1 MSDPAPPASPRRR
14 RLRRTWPQRLVIAGT
29 TLLVVLC
36 LGAAWG
42 VWYANH
48 RLEDLERVTITHS
61 DVTTVVGTAAGG
73 VPGTTPTSPPPD
85 VQPGAAQN
93 YLLVGSD
100 ARSTACIDPNSPY
113 AGAFGDV
120 SGDRS
125 DTIILVRVDPQAS
138 QAAIL
143 SFPRDLW
150 VGIAGTGI
158 KARINSAYDPNVPS
172 RLVQTIE
179 ENFGLHVDHYVD
191 VSLCA
196 FKNLVDA
203 VGGVKIPFLYPSRDK
218 YLGVFADAAGCV
230 AFNGDKALAYVR
242 ARYYQYETDKGW
254 QDDTTSDY
262 GRIARQQDFLR
273 RALQKAIDKG
283 ARNPA
288 VANELINVALK
299 PGNVVV
305 DNELTLNDLLRL
317 ASTLRDFD
325 PAQLRDHSYRVDGKG
340 ALRGTESVV
349 IPDLNAPTTKSVLEV
364 FRGQAQLGDIPPT
377 TADAA
382 TAAVPPAT
390 SVTAASAAPA
400 PAASTAPTAPAASA
414 APAAPA
420 AATTVAGSTTAPATP
435 TTAAGSATLPT
446 VAVAPNPLGVTPP
459 DDPSCR

>member
-1 MSDPAPPASPRRR
+1 M
-14 RLRRTWPQRLVIAGT
+14 RRTWPQRVVITGT
-29 TLLVVLC
+29 AVLVVLC
-36 LGAAWG
+36 VGAAWG

-61 DVTTVVGTAAGG
+61 NATTVTGSGG
-73 VPGTTPTSPPPD
+73 GAPGTTAPAVAAD
-85 VQPGAAQN
+85 VKPGAAQN

-100 ARSTACIDPNSPY
+100 ARSQACIDPNSPY

-125 DTIILVRVDPQAS
+125 DTIILVRVDPSAS

-150 VGIAGTGI
+150 VPIAGTGR
-158 KARINSAYDPNVPS
+158 KAKINSAYDPNVPS

-179 ENFGLHVDHYVD
+179 ENFGVRVDHYVD

-203 VGGVKIPFLYPSRDK
+203 VGGVKIPFLYPTRDK
-218 YLGVFADAAGCV
+218 YLGVFADAPGCV
-230 AFNGDKALAYVR
+230 AFDGDKALAYVR
-242 ARYYQYETDKGW
+242 ARYYEYETDKGW
-254 QDDTTSDY
+254 QDDGTSDY

-283 ARNPA
+283 ARSPA

-325 PAQLRDHSYRVDGKG
+325 PGQLRDHSYRVEGRG

-364 FRGQAQLGDIPPT
+364 FRGEVQLSDVPPT
-377 TADAA
+377 TADSSTTAAGTASTASTAA
-382 TAAVPPAT
+382 TAPAT
-390 SVTAASAAPA
+390 T
-400 PAASTAPTAPAASA
+400 
-414 APAAPA
+414 PA
-420 AATTVAGSTTAPATP
+420 AATTTAPGAAP
-435 TTAAGSATLPT
+435 TAPGETTTLPT
-446 VAVAPNPLGVTPP
+446 VAVAPNPLGITPP
-459 DDPSCR
+459 DDPTCR

>member
-1 MSDPAPPASPRRR
+1 
-14 RLRRTWPQRLVIAGT
+14 
-29 TLLVVLC
+29 
-36 LGAAWG
+36 
-42 VWYANH
+42 
-48 RLEDLERVTITHS
+48 
-61 DVTTVVGTAAGG
+61 
-73 VPGTTPTSPPPD
+73 
-85 VQPGAAQN
+85 
-93 YLLVGSD
+93 VGSD
-100 ARSTACIDPNSPY
+100 ARSQACSDPNSPY
-113 AGAFGDV
+113 AGAFGAV

-125 DTIILVRVDPQAS
+125 DTIILVRVDPSAS

-150 VGIAGTGI
+150 LPIAGTGR
-158 KARINSAYDPNVPS
+158 KAKINSAYDPNIPS

-179 ENFGLHVDHYVD
+179 ENFAVRVDHYVD

-203 VGGVKIPFLYPSRDK
+203 VGGVKIPFLYPTRDK
-218 YLGVFADAAGCV
+218 YLGVFADAPGCV
-230 AFNGDKALAYVR
+230 AFDGDKALAYVR

-254 QDDTTSDY
+254 QDDPTSDY

-283 ARNPA
+283 ARSPA

-305 DNELTLNDLLRL
+305 DADLTLNDLLRL

-325 PAQLRDHSYRVDGKG
+325 PAQLRDHSYRVEGPG

-364 FRGQAQLGDIPPT
+364 FRGQAQLSD
-377 TADAA
+377 
-382 TAAVPPAT
+382 VPPL
-390 SVTAASAAPA
+390 TAEAS
-400 PAASTAPTAPAASA
+400 
-414 APAAPA
+414 
-420 AATTVAGSTTAPATP
+420 TTVAGEPASTTTASAPSPSAGATTAPTGATP
-435 TTAAGSATLPT
+435 LPT

-459 DDPSCR
+459 DDPTCR

>member
-1 MSDPAPPASPRRR
+1 MSDPAPPAPRKRRR
-14 RLRRTWPQRLVIAGT
+14 RLRRTWPQRLVISGT

-36 LGAAWG
+36 LVGAWG

-48 RLEDLERVTITHS
+48 RLEDLERVTITHAE
-61 DVTTVVGTAAGG
+61 VTTPGTTALG
-73 VPGTTPTSPPPD
+73 VPGTTAPTVPPD
-85 VQPGAAQN
+85 VKPGSAQN

-100 ARSTACIDPNSPY
+100 ARSQACVDPNSPY

-125 DTIILVRVDPQAS
+125 DTIILVRVDPSSS

-150 VGIAGTGI
+150 VPIAGTGR
-158 KARINSAYDPNVPS
+158 KAKINSAYDPNVPS

-203 VGGVKIPFLYPSRDK
+203 VGGVKIPFLYPTRDK
-218 YLGVFADAAGCV
+218 YLGVFADAPGCV
-230 AFNGDKALAYVR
+230 TFNGDKALAYVR

-254 QDDTTSDY
+254 QDDPTSDY

-283 ARNPA
+283 ARSPA

-305 DNELTLNDLLRL
+305 DNDLTLNDMLRL

-325 PAQLRDHSYRVDGKG
+325 PAQLRDHSYRVEGTG

-349 IPDLNAPTTKSVLEV
+349 IPNLNAPTTKAVLEV
-364 FRGQAQLGDIPPT
+364 FRGQAQLSDIP
-377 TADAA
+377 
-382 TAAVPPAT
+382 
-390 SVTAASAAPA
+390 
-400 PAASTAPTAPAASA
+400 
-414 APAAPA
+414 
-420 AATTVAGSTTAPATP
+420 STTAADTSTAAAP
-435 TTAAGSATLPT
+435 TTAATTAPLPAAGPTSAPAAGATTLPT
-446 VAVAPNPLGVTPP
+446 VAVAPNPLGITPP
-459 DDPSCR
+459 DDPTCR

>member
-1 MSDPAPPASPRRR
+1 MSAPALPAPPPRRR
-14 RLRRTWPQRLVIAGT
+14 GRLRRTWPQRLVITGT
-29 TLLVVLC
+29 AVLVVLC
-36 LGAAWG
+36 VGAAWG

-48 RLEDLERVTITHS
+48 RLEDLQRVSITHS
-61 DVTTVVGTAAGG
+61 ETTVAGSGVGA
-73 VPGTTPTSPPPD
+73 PGTTTPAAVPD
-85 VQPGAAQN
+85 VKPGAAQN

-100 ARSTACIDPNSPY
+100 ARSQSCSDPNSPY

-125 DTIILVRVDPQAS
+125 DTIILVRVDPSAS

-150 VGIAGTGI
+150 LPIAGTGR
-158 KARINSAYDPNVPS
+158 KAKINSAYDPNIPS

-179 ENFGLHVDHYVD
+179 ENFGVRVDHYVD

-203 VGGVKIPFLYPSRDK
+203 VGGVKIPFLYPTRDK
-218 YLGVFADAAGCV
+218 YLGVFADAPGCV
-230 AFNGDKALAYVR
+230 TFDGDKALAYVR

-254 QDDTTSDY
+254 QDDPTSDY

-283 ARNPA
+283 ARSPA

-305 DNELTLNDLLRL
+305 DADLTLNDLLRL

-325 PAQLRDHSYRVDGKG
+325 PAQLRDHSYRVEGPG

-364 FRGQAQLGDIPPT
+364 FRGQAQLGDVPPT
-377 TADAA
+377 TAESS
-382 TAAVPPAT
+382 TTVTGEPAST
-390 SVTAASAAPA
+390 TAASAPSPSGSAP
-400 PAASTAPTAPAASA
+400 SSA
-414 APAAPA
+414 
-420 AATTVAGSTTAPATP
+420 GATP
-435 TTAAGSATLPT
+435 LPT

-459 DDPSCR
+459 DDPTCR

>member
-1 MSDPAPPASPRRR
+1 MSAPAPPAPPPRRR
-14 RLRRTWPQRLVIAGT
+14 KRLRRTWPQRLVITGT
-29 TLLVVLC
+29 AVLVVLC
-36 LGAAWG
+36 VGAAWG

-48 RLEDLERVTITHS
+48 RLEDLERVAITHA
-61 DVTTVVGTAAGG
+61 DATTVAGAGG
-73 VPGTTPTSPPPD
+73 AAPGTTAPAAAPD
-85 VQPGAAQN
+85 VKPGTAQN

-100 ARSTACIDPNSPY
+100 ARSQACVDPNSPY

-125 DTIILVRVDPQAS
+125 DTIILVRVDPSAS

-150 VGIAGTGI
+150 VPIAGTGR
-158 KARINSAYDPNVPS
+158 KAKINSAYDPNVPS

-179 ENFGLHVDHYVD
+179 ENFGVRVDHYVD

-203 VGGVKIPFLYPSRDK
+203 VGGVKIPFLYPTRDK
-218 YLGVFADAAGCV
+218 YLGVFADAPGCV
-230 AFNGDKALAYVR
+230 AFDGDKALAYVR
-242 ARYYQYETDKGW
+242 ARYYEYQTDKGW
-254 QDDTTSDY
+254 QDDGTSDY

-283 ARNPA
+283 ARSPA

-325 PAQLRDHSYRVDGKG
+325 PAQLRDHSYRVEGRG

-349 IPDLNAPTTKSVLEV
+349 IPDLTAPTTMSVLQV
-364 FRGQAQLGDIPPT
+364 FRGQAQLGDVPPT
-377 TADAA
+377 TAGSST
-382 TAAVPPAT
+382 TA
-390 SVTAASAAPA
+390 AASAATTLPPA
-400 PAASTAPTAPAASA
+400 TTTTAPPGTTPAAVPSTTPAPTAPGD
-414 APAAPA
+414 
-420 AATTVAGSTTAPATP
+420 TT
-435 TTAAGSATLPT
+435 TLPT
-446 VAVAPNPLGVTPP
+446 VAVAPNPLGITPP
-459 DDPSCR
+459 DDPTCR

>member
-1 MSDPAPPASPRRR
+1 MSDLAPPAPRKRRR
-14 RLRRTWPQRLVIAGT
+14 RLRRTWPQRLVITGT
-29 TLLVVLC
+29 TVLVVLC
-36 LGAAWG
+36 LVAAWG

-48 RLEDLERVTITHS
+48 RLEDLERVTITHAEP
-61 DVTTVVGTAAGG
+61 TTLPGTAPLAA
-73 VPGTTPTSPPPD
+73 PGTTADTLPPD
-85 VQPGAAQN
+85 VKPGSAQN

-100 ARSTACIDPNSPY
+100 SRSQDCIDPNSPY
-113 AGAFGDV
+113 AAAFGDV
-120 SGDRS
+120 SGERS
-125 DTIILVRVDPQAS
+125 DTIILVRVDPSAS

-150 VGIAGTGI
+150 VPIAGTGR
-158 KARINSAYDPNVPS
+158 KAKINSAYDSNVPS

-179 ENFGLHVDHYVD
+179 ENFGVHVDHYVD

-203 VGGVKIPFLYPSRDK
+203 VGGVKIPFAYPTRDK
-218 YLGVFADAAGCV
+218 YLGAFADAPGCV

-254 QDDTTSDY
+254 QDDPTSDY

-283 ARNPA
+283 ARSPA

-305 DNELTLNDLLRL
+305 DNDLTLNDLLRL

-325 PAQLRDHSYRVDGKG
+325 PTQLRDHSYRVEGTG

-349 IPDLNAPTTKSVLEV
+349 LPNLNAPTTKAVLQV
-364 FRGQAQLGDIPPT
+364 FRGQAQLSDIPPVTADTST
-377 TADAA
+377 TAAA
-382 TAAVPPAT
+382 PTT
-390 SVTAASAAPA
+390 AAPA
-400 PAASTAPTAPAASA
+400 P
-414 APAAPA
+414 
-420 AATTVAGSTTAPATP
+420 STTASGAQAT
-435 TTAAGSATLPT
+435 TLPT
-446 VAVAPNPLGVTPP
+446 IAIAPNPVGITPP

>member
-1 MSDPAPPASPRRR
+1 MSDPAPPAPPKRRR
-14 RLRRTWPQRLVIAGT
+14 GLRRTWPQRLVIAGT

-48 RLEDLERVTITHS
+48 RLEDLERVNITHS
-61 DVTTVVGTAAGG
+61 DVTTVPGTASAG
-73 VPGTTPTSPPPD
+73 VPGTGTTPLSAPLD
-85 VQPGAAQN
+85 LQPGSAQN

-150 VGIAGTGI
+150 LPIAGTGI
-158 KARINSAYDPNVPS
+158 KAKINSAYDPKVPS
-172 RLVQTIE
+172 RLVQTVE

-203 VGGVKIPFLYPSRDK
+203 VGGVKIPFLYPTRDK
-218 YLGVFADAAGCV
+218 YLGVFADAPGCV

-242 ARYYQYETDKGW
+242 ARYYQYETDTGW
-254 QDDTTSDY
+254 QDDSTSDY

-299 PGNVVV
+299 PGNVIV

-325 PAQLRDHSYRVDGKG
+325 PAQLRDHSYRVEGRG

-349 IPDLNAPTTKSVLEV
+349 IPDLNAPTTKAVLQV
-364 FRGQAQLGDIPPT
+364 FRGQAQLSDIPPT
-377 TADAA
+377 TADAGTTTVA
-382 TAAVPPAT
+382 PAT
-390 SVTAASAAPA
+390 SAPDATAPA
-400 PAASTAPTAPAASA
+400 PA
-414 APAAPA
+414 
-420 AATTVAGSTTAPATP
+420 GST
-435 TTAAGSATLPT
+435 TLPT
-446 VAVAPNPLGVTPP
+446 VAVAPNPLGITPP

>member
-1 MSDPAPPASPRRR
+1 MSDPAPPAPRKRRR
-14 RLRRTWPQRLVIAGT
+14 RLRRTWPQRLVIGGT
-29 TLLVVLC
+29 TLLVLLC
-36 LGAAWG
+36 LGAVWG

-48 RLEDLERVTITHS
+48 RFEDLERVTITHAEI
-61 DVTTVVGTAAGG
+61 TTPAPTTTALGA
-73 VPGTTPTSPPPD
+73 PGTTAATVPPE
-85 VQPGAAQN
+85 VKPGSAQN

-100 ARSTACIDPNSPY
+100 ARSQACVDPNSPY

-120 SGDRS
+120 TGDRS
-125 DTIILVRVDPQAS
+125 DTIILVRVDPSSS

-150 VGIAGTGI
+150 VPIAGTGR
-158 KARINSAYDPNVPS
+158 KAKINSAYDPNVPS

-203 VGGVKIPFLYPSRDK
+203 VGGVKIPFLYPTRDK
-218 YLGVFADAAGCV
+218 YLGVFADAPGCV

-254 QDDTTSDY
+254 QDDPTSDY

-283 ARNPA
+283 ARSPA

-305 DNELTLNDLLRL
+305 DNDLTLNDMLRL
-317 ASTLRDFD
+317 ATTLRDFD
-325 PAQLRDHSYRVDGKG
+325 PAQLRDHSYRVEGTG

-349 IPDLNAPTTKSVLEV
+349 IPNLNAPTTKAVLEV
-364 FRGQAQLGDIPPT
+364 FRGQAQLSDIPPT
-377 TADAA
+377 TAVDSST
-382 TAAVPPAT
+382 TAA
-390 SVTAASAAPA
+390 
-400 PAASTAPTAPAASA
+400 APTT
-414 APAAPA
+414 AAPA
-420 AATTVAGSTTAPATP
+420 AAPTTAPAAPGGAT
-435 TTAAGSATLPT
+435 TLPT
-446 VAVAPNPLGVTPP
+446 VAVAPNPLGITPP